1 MVASRVVSDQDAG
14 ATSEPLRPG
23 MVLVSPSGQVRIIRS
38 RTADDTG
45 WNCSDGAA
53 IDDGTANDPSSWN
66 AYTPQQLA
74 ADLQLAREV
83 GEISGHRALGGGLAS
98 WDACSGRPCVLPK
111 LARLVR

>member
-1 MVASRVVSDQDAG
+1 
-14 ATSEPLRPG
+14 
-23 MVLVSPSGQVRIIRS
+23 MVLVSPTGQVRIIRS
-38 RTADDTG
+38 RTSDDAG

-66 AYTPQQLA
+66 GYTPEQLA

-83 GEISGHRALGGGLAS
+83 SEISGNRALSGGLAT

-111 LARLVR
+111 LARIVRVR